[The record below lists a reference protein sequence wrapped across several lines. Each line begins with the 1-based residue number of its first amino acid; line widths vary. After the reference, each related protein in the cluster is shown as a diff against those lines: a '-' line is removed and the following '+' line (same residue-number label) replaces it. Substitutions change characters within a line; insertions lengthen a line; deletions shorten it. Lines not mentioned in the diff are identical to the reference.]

1 MKKKWKRGIALI
13 IVMSLLSACY
23 GKQKQNEILESGKIK
38 VMYYDESSFY
48 NDYGNLFK
56 MKYPKIEFDVINM
69 NNVHANREQ
78 NGAWDYHVELK
89 KLIEAH
95 KPDVLLLNE
104 NLFEDYARQGL
115 LYDIETMI
123 AKDKFDIDAISPG
136 LIEMIRGKGDGKL
149 YGLAP
154 YFYADVLYFNRDL
167 FKQHQIDVPTNKMTW
182 KQLFELS
189 RRFTNMSTGE
199 KTVVGLYQDYGVE
212 HMLQQVVSSSELR
225 LLDAKT
231 DKLLI
236 NSDGWREAIK
246 LVTDALRDKYIY
258 LQASNRT
265 SEEMIE
271 AFFRGQAAMTLNG
284 PWLAKELK
292 ARALFDKASKSFE
305 WDIVTMPVAPSSPD
319 ESANVHVPEIF
330 AIAGDSSNKQA
341 AWEFVKFVNSAD
353 MAMSAS
359 RTVNGK
365 LPARIGLLQ
374 DIEGKSTEPFYL
386 LTPKKTPSF
395 EESLGSTAAYKEF
408 NQLFQP
414 VLSEELQAIIDDKQT
429 VEEAIAVLEVKGQ
442 EALQKAKN
450 KISEK

>member
-1 MKKKWKRGIALI
+1 
-13 IVMSLLSACY
+13 
-23 GKQKQNEILESGKIK
+23 
-38 VMYYDESSFY
+38 
-48 NDYGNLFK
+48 
-56 MKYPKIEFDVINM
+56 
-69 NNVHANREQ
+69 
-78 NGAWDYHVELK
+78 
-89 KLIEAH
+89 
-95 KPDVLLLNE
+95 
-104 NLFEDYARQGL
+104 
-115 LYDIETMI
+115 MI

-189 RRFTNMSTGE
+189 RRFTNTSTGE

-246 LVTDALRDKYIY
+246 LVTDAIRDKYIY

-271 AFFRGQAAMTLNG
+271 GFFRGQAAMTLNG

-305 WDIVTMPVAPSSPD
+305 WDIVTMPVASSSPD

-353 MAMSAS
+353 
-359 RTVNGK
+359 GK
-365 LPARIGLLQ
+365 RKIAG
-374 DIEGKSTEPFYL
+374 
-386 LTPKKTPSF
+386 TPWLAPR
-395 EESLGSTAAYKEF
+395 Y
-408 NQLFQP
+408 
-414 VLSEELQAIIDDKQT
+414 
-429 VEEAIAVLEVKGQ
+429 
-442 EALQKAKN
+442 
-450 KISEK
+450 